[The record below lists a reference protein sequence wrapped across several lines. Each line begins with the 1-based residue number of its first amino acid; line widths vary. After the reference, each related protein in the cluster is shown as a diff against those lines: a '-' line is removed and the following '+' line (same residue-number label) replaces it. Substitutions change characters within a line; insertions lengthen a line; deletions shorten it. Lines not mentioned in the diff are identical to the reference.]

1 MHVNFNVHPFA
12 MHVKGGGEVQLLKY
26 VELLRARKVNVELH
40 DIWDP
45 KFSLI
50 DIFHHFHMLSGS
62 LPFLHY
68 INSLSKPI
76 VLSTNIWIDRTNSE
90 YLNKSEIRE
99 YIGLSRRF
107 ITNSYSELYNIRDNI
122 GCDVT
127 HGRVVYNG
135 VSEEYAVP
143 VSQSTY
149 LQKILFSGRYILN
162 IANIE
167 PRKNQLRLAEAAK
180 QLQLPLVCI
189 GNVRDYAYLE
199 ACRLTL
205 PEFHYL
211 GNFGHDD
218 PVLRAAMQHA
228 EVFALPS
235 MYETPGL
242 AALEAAVAG
251 CKIVITS
258 EGATQEYF
266 DSLANYV
273 DPQSVESIATGIES
287 AFIARDRNI
296 ELRSHILSK
305 YAWNRAGDT
314 LVQHYAEIIEQET

>member
-1 MHVNFNVHPFA
+1 MHVGFNVHPFA

-26 VELLRARKVNVELH
+26 VELLRGRGVNVDLH
-40 DIWDP
+40 DIWNP
-45 KFSLI
+45 KFSKI

-76 VLSTNIWIDRTNSE
+76 ILSTNMWIDRTNIE
-90 YLNKSEIRE
+90 HLNISEIRE

-107 ITNSYSELYNIRDNI
+107 ITNSYSELYNLRENI
-122 GCDVT
+122 GCDVS
-127 HGRVVYNG
+127 HGRVVHNG
-135 VSEEYAVP
+135 VSEVFAHP
-143 VSQSTY
+143 VSQSVY
-149 LQKILFSGRYILN
+149 LEKILFKGRYILN
-162 IANIE
+162 VANIE

-180 QLQLPLVCI
+180 HLKIPLVCI
-189 GNVRDYAYLE
+189 GNVRDYEYLQ

-211 GNFGHDD
+211 GSFGHDD

-228 EVFALPS
+228 EVFVLPS
-235 MYETPGL
+235 TFETPGL

-266 DSLANYV
+266 NSLAQYV
-273 DPQSVESIATGIES
+273 DPLSVESIATGIEA
-287 AFIARDRNI
+287 AFIGRDQSI
-296 ELRSHILSK
+296 ELRSHLLSK
-305 YAWNRAGDT
+305 FSWDIVGET
-314 LVQHYAEIIEQET
+314 LVQHYAEIIEQGP